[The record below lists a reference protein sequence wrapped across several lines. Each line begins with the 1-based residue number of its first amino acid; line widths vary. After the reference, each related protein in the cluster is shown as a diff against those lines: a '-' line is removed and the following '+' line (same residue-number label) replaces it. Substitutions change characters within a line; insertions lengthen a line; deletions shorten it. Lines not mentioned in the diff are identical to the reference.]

1 MTAAHCFIGKP
12 KANQIT
18 VIAGQDDISNKKN
31 ERTIAKYIVH
41 KEYDQEAYADIALIK
56 LSKALDLDKNGAI
69 EKVNLAK
76 KLPAKGTKC
85 RVLGKDFIAYLLAVP
100 NVF

>member
-18 VIAGQDDISNKKN
+18 VIAGQDDISDKKN
-31 ERTIAKYIVH
+31 ERTISKYIVH

-56 LSKALDLDKNGAI
+56 LSKALDLKNGV

-76 KLPAKGTKC
+76 TLPPKKSKC
-85 RVLGKDFIAYLLAVP
+85 KVLGKDFIFFSVA
-100 NVF
+100 

>member
-41 KEYDQEAYADIALIK
+41 KEYDQEAYADIALIELK
-56 LSKALDLDKNGAI
+56 ESLNFNTRVAKA
-69 EKVNLAK
+69 NLAEQ
-76 KLPAKGTKC
+76 LPAVGEKC
-85 RVLGKDFIAYLLAVP
+85 RILGKDSLL
-100 NVF
+100 